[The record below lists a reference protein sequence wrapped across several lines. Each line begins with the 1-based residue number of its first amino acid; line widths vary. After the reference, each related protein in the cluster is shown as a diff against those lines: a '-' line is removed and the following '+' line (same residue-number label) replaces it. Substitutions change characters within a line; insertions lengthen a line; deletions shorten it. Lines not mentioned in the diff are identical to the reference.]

1 MWLMMLSSPF
11 SRTAKVRIDVL
22 IRTIGLGEPL
32 RLVALIV
39 ENEVDVEMQNVEYAV
54 RCNVQLYV
62 NQDL

>member
-1 MWLMMLSSPF
+1 M
-11 SRTAKVRIDVL
+11 AKVKIDVL

-32 RLVALIV
+32 CLVALIV